1 MTTRSQYKIEK
12 VARKYTLESIG
23 DELAERWTRETNAAS
38 LRELATY
45 FNERV
50 LREAMKEAGMSP
62 LDGEV
67 KNTYRLLS
75 DEDVSSGVRTEA
87 RKRLEQSGVDLDQVE
102 SDFVTYQAIRS
113 YLQDSRGLSY
123 QPPSDEERIESVDGT
138 IKQLQNRTVS
148 VTEAKVTQL
157 RETDRV
163 DLGQFRV
170 LLELRV
176 LCEDCGNQYN
186 VDDLLERGGC
196 DCEQ

>member
-123 QPPSDEERIESVDGT
+123 RPPSDEERIESVDGT

>member
-113 YLQDSRGLSY
+113 YLQDRRGLSY
-123 QPPSDEERIESVDGT
+123 QAPSDEERIESVDGT

-196 DCEQ
+196 DCE